1 MGKIALIVGPHGV
14 GKSTLFNFAKTKG
27 ELIVFDGFELPRDK
41 YDLKIKEDFLSYEK
55 WYIKF
60 INENNNII
68 KQSSRDGIV
77 IRSIEESSYYF
88 HFYKYADL
96 IKEYGRLFADGNN
109 TKVDCVIYLDADY
122 KTLCDRCKNDNARDM
137 IETYSWYEYEYNRY
151 VDYWTKYPG
160 VKIIDTVQRGIG
172 EIYDEVR
179 LTLSKI

>member
-1 MGKIALIVGPHGV
+1 M
-14 GKSTLFNFAKTKG
+14 
-27 ELIVFDGFELPRDK
+27 
-41 YDLKIKEDFLSYEK
+41 
-55 WYIKF
+55 
-60 INENNNII
+60 
-68 KQSSRDGIV
+68 
-77 IRSIEESSYYF
+77 
-88 HFYKYADL
+88 
-96 IKEYGRLFADGNN
+96 
-109 TKVDCVIYLDADY
+109 DADY